1 MPDERYRTTI
11 GRSFWKK
18 VVVVVL
24 SLQVL
29 DTLGFGRKAYVAE
42 EALVVIFLVAI
53 SMVVLL
59 LLVVTTVLIQAGIHR
74 SVLWMSTGIVR
85 LAKLR
90 HRHVG
95 VTDPIIL
102 PPL

>member
-29 DTLGFGRKAYVAE
+29 DALAVGRKAYVAE
-42 EALVVIFLVAI
+42 EALVVILLIAI
-53 SMVVLL
+53 SIAVLL
-59 LLVVTTVLIQAGIHR
+59 LLAVVIVLIQAGIR
-74 SVLWMSTGIVR
+74 GGVLWMTIGIVR
-85 LAKLR
+85 LANLR
-90 HRHVG
+90 HRPVSLP
-95 VTDPIIL
+95 DPIIL